1 MLIQPILGGY
11 YYPNKQINNQ
21 QKLNNKYQSKVSDN
35 QNSLVFPLTYH
46 NITFKQKLNYYDF
59 LKTINETHK
68 NKSLKNV
75 ILSSI
80 QNKENYIASGLHADV
95 YSIPKVDKYLIRIE
109 RKDFT
114 PQKFIDN
121 PIIPEAQNEF
131 APNFGQYIAKNNN
144 GFFIIKKVFGES
156 HSLSNWPEVVQ
167 GLEKGTGN
175 MSNDNAKIILNK
187 VTKLSQF
194 PQKSFD
200 DLANNIQKLNKY
212 TDCEIDI
219 LNPNNL
225 IVDDKTKAINI
236 IDLWY
241 QHSDNGS
248 IAPFNG
254 TDSMINLML
263 DPLTHNKVSEK
274 LKPEEKE
281 QFKYSSNQ
289 IIKKVFIAADKFG
302 LERTKDNAKIIYR
315 DVDKHSNFNYLL
327 PAYEEFLS
335 NFKEL

>member
-1 MLIQPILGGY
+1 MLIQPIFREY
-11 YYPNKQINNQ
+11 CYPNKQINNQ
-21 QKLNNKYQSKVSDN
+21 QKLNNKYQSKVSGN
-35 QNSLVFPLTYH
+35 QNTLVFPLAYH
-46 NITFKQKLNYYDF
+46 NISFKQKLNYYDF
-59 LKTINETHK
+59 LKTVHETHK
-68 NKSLKNV
+68 SKSIKNI

-95 YSIPKVDKYLIRIE
+95 YSIPKVDNYLIRIE
-109 RKDFT
+109 RKDFS

-121 PIIPEAQNEF
+121 QIIPEAQNEL
-131 APNFGQYIAKNNN
+131 APNFGQFIAKNNH

-156 HSLSNWPEVVQ
+156 HSLHNWPEVVQ
-167 GLEKGTGN
+167 GLEYGTGE

-187 VTKLSQF
+187 VTKLSKF

-225 IVDDKTKAINI
+225 IVDDKTKAINV